1 MERSVNGQSVFQPV
15 IWPTHVIL
23 VQGTV
28 GTAQLFSSMFGFSL
42 ELGAPFLEM
51 FQLRIVTLSGGLD
64 FSLVSFS
71 LRANGIEFP
80 LHRP

>member
-1 MERSVNGQSVFQPV
+1 
-15 IWPTHVIL
+15 
-23 VQGTV
+23 
-28 GTAQLFSSMFGFSL
+28 MFGFSL

-71 LRANGIEFP
+71 LGANGIEFP

>member
-1 MERSVNGQSVFQPV
+1 
-15 IWPTHVIL
+15 
-23 VQGTV
+23 
-28 GTAQLFSSMFGFSL
+28 MFGFSL

-71 LRANGIEFP
+71 LRTNGIEFP